1 MAEKEITPV
10 KAAVNALTKIVLET
24 ATSASAGFSF
34 KMPRVSDEYVVV
46 IVENTET
53 SAAKKVTVKAPT
65 NGGYAAVSSDLV
77 ESLAA
82 GEKRVFRLESA
93 RYANK
98 DGSVK
103 IVPEATTVKVGV
115 IY

>member
-10 KAAVNALTKIVLET
+10 KAAVNALTKIELET

-34 KMPRVSDEYVVV
+34 KMPKMSDEYVVV
-46 IVENTET
+46 IIENTD
-53 SAAKKVTVKAPT
+53 SATKKVTVKAPT

-103 IVPEATTVKVGV
+103 IVPEAATVKVGV